1 MTCHQRSKWKKIAP
15 LRVAAVALAVTAAV
29 PAQADWQ
36 QDFGTLRIGM
46 VSPSGGRAIPG
57 VSRMKAAFSEAAGVP
72 AEIFAAKD
80 YEALIRAMAS
90 GRIHYAVLSAAA
102 YATADA
108 YCQCVEP
115 LAAPRAVDGAV
126 GLRAVIVARRDEA
139 LTLPE
144 LAEAR
149 VVAGPDRTLG
159 PQLLALA
166 ALGDVGLKESAV
178 SHATSLNAAEAAFV
192 SGDADAVIG
201 WIPAYMHDGVEPK
214 SGTLARLEQS
224 GVDLDDVS
232 VVWSSDVLAFGPHAA
247 RRDVPAELKDRLGRF
262 LGALHASQ
270 PEIYALVEPYRG
282 GGFAQIEPA
291 AYEAAGVI
299 VSKLVSR

>member
-1 MTCHQRSKWKKIAP
+1 MTRYQRSRWKRFAP
-15 LRVAAVALAVTAAV
+15 LRAAAAALAVTTAV

-57 VSRMKAAFSEAAGVP
+57 VSRMKAAFAEAAGVP

-90 GRIHYAVLSAAA
+90 GRIHYAVFSATA
-102 YATADA
+102 YAAADA

-126 GLRAVIVARRDEA
+126 GLRAVIVARRDKA

-144 LAEAR
+144 LSDAR
-149 VVAGPDRTLG
+149 IVAGPNRTPG
-159 PQLLALA
+159 PQSLALA
-166 ALGDVGLKESAV
+166 ALEKAGLPGSAV
-178 SHATSLNAAEAAFV
+178 SHAISLNAAEKAFV
-192 SGDADAVIG
+192 AGEAHAVVG
-201 WIPAYMHDGVEPK
+201 WIPAYMHDGVKPK

-224 GVDLDDVS
+224 SVDLDSVS
-232 VVWSSDVLAFGPHAA
+232 VVWSSGVLAFGPHAA
-247 RRDVPAELKDRLGRF
+247 RRDMPKELKERLGSF
-262 LGALHASQ
+262 LATLYDSH